1 MSKPEYMVEY
11 VEATDGEVE
20 ENDISNDI
28 QQA

>member
-1 MSKPEYMVEY
+1 MSMSKPEYMVEY

-28 QQA
+28 